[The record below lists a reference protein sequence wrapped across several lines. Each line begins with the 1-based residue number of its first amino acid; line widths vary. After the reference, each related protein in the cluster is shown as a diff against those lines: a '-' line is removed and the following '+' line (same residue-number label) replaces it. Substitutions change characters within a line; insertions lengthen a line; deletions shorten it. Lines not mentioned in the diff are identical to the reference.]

1 MVNKAQ
7 EKKVK
12 KDIPFIVAD
21 RYFLKNSVADTS
33 PTWKSQLMRILT
45 AFFGMATVMGESGQP
60 RRIDFSKQYVLALIK
75 PETDR
80 ELSISAVKLEKDAE
94 GTIVFTYKVTL
105 GDERSFTV
113 RPCLVVVVDN
123 GNDDKVT
130 FNEIS

>member
-21 RYFLKNSVADTS
+21 RYFLKNSVADNVANLKISTHEDFDS
-33 PTWKSQLMRILT
+33 I
-45 AFFGMATVMGESGQP
+45 FGMATVMDESGQP